1 MFVEGYLFSS
11 NRWYIIVIIPKSSK
25 TVSDDFKFNDTGK
38 YNKKMISNFLII
50 SCTGKNNLIGL
61 KSDNKFFKEKLQN
74 NINSNNLLVS
84 NIINFIGKYKVKLSK
99 KYSII
104 VNMGPGSYSSLRI
117 SLSVAKGI
125 QIVHGSKIYGYK
137 NDHLSDLN
145 LESIEILIKNNK
157 LENKII
163 KPIYKK

>member
-1 MFVEGYLFSS
+1 
-11 NRWYIIVIIPKSSK
+11 
-25 TVSDDFKFNDTGK
+25 
-38 YNKKMISNFLII
+38 MINNFLII

-61 KSDNKFFKEKLQN
+61 KYDNKFFKEKLQN

-84 NIINFIGKYKVKLSK
+84 NIISFTKKHKVKLNN

-125 QIVHGSKIYGYK
+125 QIAHGSKLYGYK
-137 NDHLSDLN
+137 SDQLSELK
-145 LESIEILIKNNK
+145 LENIEILIKNK
-157 LENKII
+157 QLENKAVNL
-163 KPIYKK
+163 IYQ

>member
-1 MFVEGYLFSS
+1 
-11 NRWYIIVIIPKSSK
+11 
-25 TVSDDFKFNDTGK
+25 
-38 YNKKMISNFLII
+38 MINNFLII

-61 KSDNKFFKEKLQN
+61 KYDNKFFKEKLQN

-84 NIINFIGKYKVKLSK
+84 NIISFTKKHKVKLNN

-125 QIVHGSKIYGYK
+125 QLVHGSKLYGYK
-137 NDHLSDLN
+137 SDQLSELK
-145 LESIEILIKNNK
+145 LENIEILIKNK
-157 LENKII
+157 QLENKAVNL
-163 KPIYKK
+163 IYQ

>member
-1 MFVEGYLFSS
+1 
-11 NRWYIIVIIPKSSK
+11 
-25 TVSDDFKFNDTGK
+25 
-38 YNKKMISNFLII
+38 MINNFLII

-61 KSDNKFFKEKLQN
+61 KFDNKFFKEKLQN

-84 NIINFIGKYKVKLSK
+84 NIISFIVKHKVKFSS

-104 VNMGPGSYSSLRI
+104 VNLGPGSYSSIRI

-137 NDHLSDLN
+137 NDQLSELK
-145 LESIEILIKNNK
+145 LEKIEILIKNK
-157 LENKII
+157 QLKDKMI
-163 KPIYKK
+163 KPIYQQKD

>member
-1 MFVEGYLFSS
+1 
-11 NRWYIIVIIPKSSK
+11 
-25 TVSDDFKFNDTGK
+25 
-38 YNKKMISNFLII
+38 MINNFLII

-61 KSDNKFFKEKLQN
+61 KHDNKFFKEKLQN

-84 NIINFIGKYKVKLSK
+84 NIISFTKKHKVKLNN

-125 QIVHGSKIYGYK
+125 QIVHGSKLYGYK
-137 NDHLSDLN
+137 SDQLSELK
-145 LESIEILIKNNK
+145 LENIEILIKNK
-157 LENKII
+157 QLENKMVN
-163 KPIYKK
+163 PIYQ